1 MSITMIIN
9 GPSKF
14 DLMQALMV
22 RKPVRPNVAF
32 FIQGKI
38 AGIVA
43 NIDSLEDE
51 DGSGESWNI
60 SGYTGNNQKFTAYYR
75 TEKRIGS
82 FKTED

>member
-22 RKPVRPNVAF
+22 RKPVRPNVTF

-51 DGSGESWNI
+51 DGSGESWNV
-60 SGYTGNNQKFTAYYR
+60 TGFTGSNQKFTAYYR

-82 FKTED
+82 YKIED